1 MGFPWKRILKGAK
14 IALNI
19 AINLNDAGA
28 IKVKE
33 LDKVKTIKD
42 VVEKHVPKTP

>member
-1 MGFPWKRILKGAK
+1 MGFPWRRIGNALK

-19 AINLNDAGA
+19 AIKLNDAGA

-33 LDKVKTIKD
+33 LDKIKTIKD
-42 VVEKHVPKTP
+42 VIEGEVRRP